1 MKPQNLIL
9 GIVILVIIIGAVA
22 VFYFSN
28 LQSTPTPTATPT
40 PTQTESQTP
49 TPTATPTPTPTGEIQ
64 EFWITAKKWEFN
76 QTRIEVIEG
85 NTIILNIIGLDDGT
99 GNGHGFEIAEYNIN
113 RVIRVDETI
122 IIEFVA
128 NKRGTFTFRCSVAC
142 GVGHFSMTGTLVVG

>member
-9 GIVILVIIIGAVA
+9 GIVILVIIIGSVA

-28 LQSTPTPTATPT
+28 LQS
-40 PTQTESQTP
+40 